1 MTIEWS
7 LPKNLGGGLG
17 LRLRYLQLQRRNEMA
32 PGSIAGRRTLVSL
45 VESLPRYAAYEKTNI
60 LRSII

>member
-1 MTIEWS
+1 MVLTEEF
-7 LPKNLGGGLG
+7 GGGVRVTSSVLTATKEE
-17 LRLRYLQLQRRNEMA
+17 EMA